1 MTVTPDRPRMSD
13 RVKAVRPDE
22 WIAISVFALT
32 VVASTYTWF
41 GLAQSAHF
49 PDLIAWV
56 PSISI
61 DLGGLYFAR
70 NWIAGRTNRI
80 RFWGEATTI
89 MAFLVSLGGNAVQ
102 HAIEAGFLAVNVW
115 IVLAVG
121 AVPALALFAVVH
133 QWALGATPVLR
144 APRSTR
150 TGAAPTVVLG
160 SKGTPTPPPSTVPPA
175 APSGKGG
182 KRAVALDWARANW
195 PVKAGE
201 IRLHMAA
208 HGGISMTEA
217 TRVRDK
223 VAAERPEEATA

>member
-1 MTVTPDRPRMSD
+1 MTDSPRMSD
-13 RVKAVRPDE
+13 RVKAIRPDE

-41 GLAQSAHF
+41 GLALSAHF
-49 PDLIAWV
+49 PDMIAWV

-70 NWIAGRTNRI
+70 NWIAGRTPRI

-102 HAIEAGFLAVNVW
+102 HAIEAGFLYVNVW
-115 IVLAVG
+115 IVLGVG

-133 QWALGATPVLR
+133 QWALATVTAGRPSR
-144 APRSTR
+144 PAR
-150 TGAAPTVVLG
+150 TATAPTVELG
-160 SKGTPTPPPSTVPPA
+160 SRGTPTPPTPTVAPA
-175 APSGKGG
+175 AASGKGG
-182 KRAVALDWARANW
+182 KRAEALDYARKHW

-201 IRLHMAA
+201 IRMHMAA

-217 TRVRDK
+217 TRVRDR
-223 VAAERPEEATA
+223 VAAERQEATA

>member
-1 MTVTPDRPRMSD
+1 MSD

-49 PDLIAWV
+49 PNLIAWV

-61 DLGGLYFAR
+61 DLGGLYFAH

-89 MAFLVSLGGNAVQ
+89 MAFGVSLGGNAVQ
-102 HAIEAGFLAVNVW
+102 HAIEARFLVINVW

-133 QWALGATPVLR
+133 QWALTAVTVR
-144 APRSTR
+144 APRPAR
-150 TGAAPTVVLG
+150 PGAAPTVVLG
-160 SKGTPTPPPSTVPPA
+160 SKGTPTPPQSTVPVA

-182 KRAVALDWARANW
+182 KRAEALRWTRDNW
-195 PVKAGE
+195 PVRAGE

-208 HGGISMTEA
+208 HGEISMTEA

-223 VAAERPEEATA
+223 VAAERQEATA